1 MPAYYSRVKGQQTL
15 TKPIRL
21 LVFRASSGDQNPRGS
36 CFSSWE
42 ARALRCELVC
52 GISLEEE
59 EGSVGKANGLKC
71 YKVNK
76 ESRGQQER
84 KGTAVRECPDVTL

>member
-36 CFSSWE
+36 CFSS
-42 ARALRCELVC
+42 CSVELVC
-52 GISLEEE
+52 GTSLEEE

-76 ESRGQQER
+76 KSCGQWER
-84 KGTAVRECPDVTL
+84 WGTTVRECQGAAL